1 MGLKRG
7 DLIRWVVDYD
17 AFEAGA
23 TLRPIRPVY
32 AYGIIIKV
40 SNKEP
45 DCVAVFQI
53 SGLSGLLYKRR
64 KTDNAIKHL
73 HMAHD
78 VLEVISGG

>member
-23 TLRPIRPVY
+23 TLRPIKPVY

-40 SNKEP
+40 SINDP
-45 DCVAVFQI
+45 DRVVVFQTN
-53 SGLSGLLYKRR
+53 GREGPLYKRR
-64 KTDNAIKHL
+64 KTDSSIKHL
-73 HMAHD
+73 HITHD
-78 VLEVISGG
+78 VLEVISDG